1 VTGAPTMMQARF
13 SRRDLMRLAAS
24 GAMVSSL
31 AGCATVSGRPL
42 GRVVVVGGGF
52 SGATAAKY
60 LRIWS
65 EGRIDVS
72 LVEPHESFVSCPM
85 SNLVIGGSKQLKDIT
100 VPYSGLAK
108 YGVRVVKD
116 SAARID
122 AEGQR
127 VLLASGA
134 SLPYDRLVLSPGI
147 EFMFESIEGMSA
159 DAATTVPHAW
169 RAGPQTQLLRDQL
182 VAMPDGGTV
191 LMSIPAAPYR
201 CPPGPYERACQIA
214 HYLKQAK
221 PRSKLLVLDANAD
234 IASKKALFL
243 SVWNTDYKGLIEY
256 RANAAVTEVD
266 LRGRRFV
273 LEFGDKVGGQVLNL
287 IPPQRAGNIARD
299 AGVVT
304 TNKRWCEVDW
314 TSLESVRVKN
324 IHVTG
329 DSTMAAPAMPKSG
342 HMANQHGKA
351 AAAAIVELMNGRQPL
366 APMMANTCY
375 SYIDP
380 VQAVHV
386 TSVHRYVPE
395 KRTMETIPGSG
406 GLSAP
411 ERTHWATEGDHAW
424 SWAEQI
430 WADMLA

>member
-1 VTGAPTMMQARF
+1 MMQARF

-31 AGCATVSGRPL
+31 TGCATASRRPL

-72 LVEPHESFVSCPM
+72 LVEPHDSFVSCPM

-116 SAARID
+116 SATRID
-122 AEGQR
+122 AEGRR
-127 VLLASGA
+127 VVLASGA

-147 EFMFESIEGMSA
+147 EFMFESIEGMTA
-159 DAATTVPHAW
+159 DAATTAPHAW

-221 PRSKLLVLDANAD
+221 PRSKLVVLDANAD
-234 IASKKALFL
+234 IVSKKALFL
-243 SVWNTDYKGLIEY
+243 SVWNKDYKGLIEY

-266 LRGRRFV
+266 VRGRRFV
-273 LEFGDKVGGQVLNL
+273 LEFGDRIVGQVLNL

-299 AGVVT
+299 AGVIT

-351 AAAAIVELMNGRQPL
+351 AAAAIVELMNGRQPM

-386 TSVHRYVPE
+386 TSVHRYVSE
-395 KRTMETIPGSG
+395 RRTMETVPGSG
-406 GLSAP
+406 GLSAS

>member
-1 VTGAPTMMQARF
+1 MMQARF

-24 GAMVSSL
+24 GAVVSSL
-31 AGCATVSGRPL
+31 AGCATVSDRPL

-72 LVEPHESFVSCPM
+72 LVEPHDSFVSCPM

-116 SAARID
+116 SATRID

-134 SLPYDRLVLSPGI
+134 SLPYDRLVLSPGV
-147 EFMFESIEGMSA
+147 EFMFESIEGMTA
-159 DAATTVPHAW
+159 DAAATVPHAW

-214 HYLKQAK
+214 HYLKHAK
-221 PRSKLLVLDANAD
+221 PRSKLVVLDANAD
-234 IASKKALFL
+234 IVSKKALFL
-243 SVWNTDYKGLIEY
+243 SVWNKDYKGLIEY

-273 LEFGDKVGGQVLNL
+273 TEFGDRLQGQVLNL

-299 AGVVT
+299 AGVIT
-304 TNKRWCEVDW
+304 TNKRWCDVDW
-314 TSLESVRVKN
+314 TSLESMRVKN

-351 AAAAIVELMNGRQPL
+351 AAAAIVELMNGRQPM

-375 SYIDP
+375 SYIDA

-386 TSVHRYVPE
+386 TSVHRYIPE